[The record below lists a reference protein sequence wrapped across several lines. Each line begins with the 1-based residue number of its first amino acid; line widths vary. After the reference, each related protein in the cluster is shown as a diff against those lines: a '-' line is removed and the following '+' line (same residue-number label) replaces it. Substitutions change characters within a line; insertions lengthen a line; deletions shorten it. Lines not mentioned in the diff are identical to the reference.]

1 MIPTALVVLFIVVSL
16 TRLLPGNIVDLML
29 SESSVPAGQ
38 TAVARLKIEQQ
49 LGLDKSL
56 PEQYGRYVLN
66 VARGDLGHSLWSGHS
81 VGEELLSRA
90 SVTAEVAV
98 IAILVSVAVAIPLG
112 TFSAVRQDTK
122 LDYFL
127 RSGSIAGISLPSFV
141 VAQAII
147 ILPALWWQKSLP
159 FQYAS
164 LAENP
169 IQNLTIVIPA
179 AGVLGLR
186 LSASVTRMM
195 RTTMLDV
202 MQQDYIRTAR
212 AKGLANLTVIMG
224 HGVKNALIPVVTLLG
239 LEMAAL
245 VGGSVITESLFALPG
260 VGRLLLDSIRQRD
273 YPLIQGVVVSV
284 SFLVML
290 TNLAVDMSYGFLDPR
305 IRYS

>member
-1 MIPTALVVLFIVVSL
+1 MIPTGLVVLFVVVSL

-29 SESSVPAGQ
+29 SESSVRQ
-38 TAVARLKIEQQ
+38 TPEARLKIEQS
-49 LGLDKSL
+49 LGLDRSL
-56 PEQYGRYVLN
+56 PEQYARYVFN
-66 VARGDLGHSLWSGHS
+66 VARGDLGHSLWSGKS
-81 VGEELLSRA
+81 VGEELRHRA
-90 SVTAEVAV
+90 GVTAEVAV
-98 IAILVSVAVAIPLG
+98 IAILVSVSVAIPLG

-164 LAENP
+164 LTENP
-169 IQNLTIVIPA
+169 IQNLSIVLPA

-212 AKGLANLTVIMG
+212 AKGLANATVIMK

-239 LEMAAL
+239 LEMAGL

-260 VGRLLLDSIRQRD
+260 VGRLLLDAIRLRD

-284 SFLVML
+284 SFLVMM
-290 TNLAVDMSYGFLDPR
+290 TNLLVDMSYGYLDPR